1 MARKASKRTPVKK
14 TAYGAGNAAA
24 VSAAEAA
31 KTAPVA
37 EEKETVV
44 ETVADVKEA
53 VQAVEA
59 VEKEKEA
66 VTEEKAA
73 DEPKRKGRK
82 PGSKN
87 KVKTEKAVAEKTE
100 SVFVELD
107 GNKFET
113 DDIVAR
119 VRAAWVAEGHRAGN
133 IKKLS
138 VYINMNESRAYYVIN
153 DKAEGKYIS
162 LF

>member
-14 TAYGAGNAAA
+14 TAYGAGNAVA

-53 VQAVEA
+53 VQKA
-59 VEKEKEA
+59 KEA
-66 VTEEKAA
+66 VVEEKAA